1 MDLIQEYQN
10 NLATIK
16 TLSQE
21 QETLMKKKE
30 KESNQISSDYRDQ
43 IYALERE
50 RDDKVQAIRTSYEHQ
65 NQDKGLEISKLR
77 EVHNKVER
85 IITFLLIK
93 PKTIS
98 FEDSHV
104 INRHGSVEPLGSLFS
119 DEYLD
124 LRAFIIENRKPVN
137 KYSLCV
143 YGDILFPKDII
154 KPLYSYRL
162 PGDTQYHKDIAI
174 GVRDFTTSKAA
185 KDYLDKNKE
194 VLLTTSLREFVLQ
207 YQSIKVEYLEVIS
220 TYKLKDFK
228 PLYVLEC
235 KCCGFVLT
243 EIGAEEHSLKD
254 GKCPSC
260 DISLKEASLIART
273 SNENLP
279 LLLDRVWETP
289 EAEEFYHDRMS
300 KLKPIKRVA

>member
-10 NLATIK
+10 NLASIK

-21 QETLMKKKE
+21 QETLKKKKG
-30 KESNQISSDYRDQ
+30 KESNQMSFDYRDK
-43 IYALERE
+43 IHALEME
-50 RDDKVQAIRTSYEHQ
+50 RDNKIRAIEVFYE
-65 NQDKGLEISKLR
+65 NQEMDKGLKITKLR
-77 EVHNKVER
+77 EVHDKVEM
-85 IITFLLIK
+85 IITLLLIK
-93 PKTIS
+93 PETVS

-124 LRAFIIENRKPVN
+124 LRTFIIENRKPVN
-137 KYSLCV
+137 KYTLCV
-143 YGDILFPKDII
+143 YGNILFPKEII
-154 KPLYSYRL
+154 KPLYSYGL

-185 KDYLDKNKE
+185 KDYFDKNKE
-194 VLLTTSLREFVLQ
+194 VLLTTSIREFVLQ
-207 YQSIKVEYLEVIS
+207 YQSIKAEYLEVIS

-243 EIGAEEHSLKD
+243 EIGAERHSLQD

-260 DISLKEASLIART
+260 DISLKEANLIART

-279 LLLDRVWETP
+279 LLLDRVWKTEA
-289 EAEEFYHDRMS
+289 AEEFYHDRMS